1 MPDFS
6 PMMKNVEHLK
16 KEEAKMAAKGSTANK
31 NAKLAAAQLS
41 RPQQINAGVDNKKP
55 TDAKGLEAYNAGM
68 EWCEI
73 QWKEK
78 AKKLGVPPITL
89 ANLDDAVIKLMEDI
103 KQKPGKLDELVHDGA
118 NGVRSVKQVLM
129 NAVKGKELREKEKKN
144 SGPAG
149 PGVPNASGAEYVPK
163 AGVPTLEDSRA
174 INSQLPGGQVNAA
187 GNPTTVGQ
195 VGLTANTKKAF
206 APANESNF
214 QGGKRSKT
222 RKHSKKRK
230 GSRKVRRH

>member
-1 MPDFS
+1 MPEF
-6 PMMKNVEHLK
+6 PVNELK
-16 KEEAKMAAKGSTANK
+16 LPVSKMAAKGSKANK
-31 NAKLAAAQLS
+31 NAKLAVSKLS
-41 RPQQINAGVDNKKP
+41 RAEQINAAVDNKKP
-55 TDAKGLEAYNAGM
+55 TDAKGIEAYNAGM
-68 EWCEI
+68 EWCEL

-89 ANLDDAVIKLMEDI
+89 ANLDDAVVKLIEDI
-103 KQKPGKLDELVHDGA
+103 KEKPGKLDELVHDGA

-163 AGVPTLEDSRA
+163 AGVPTLEESRA
-174 INSQLPGGQVNAA
+174 INSQLPGGNVNAA

-195 VGLTANTKKAF
+195 TGLTANTKKAF

>member
-1 MPDFS
+1 MPEF
-6 PMMKNVEHLK
+6 PVNQVNQPGV
-16 KEEAKMAAKGSTANK
+16 KMAAKGSRANK

-41 RPQQINAGVDNKKP
+41 RPEQINAAVDNKKP

-68 EWCEI
+68 EWCEL

-103 KQKPGKLDELVHDGA
+103 KEKPGKLDELVHDGA

-214 QGGKRSKT
+214 QGGRRSRT
-222 RKHSKKRK
+222 RKQSKKRK